1 MFFLVAVSQQEKGAG
16 QWQCRN
22 HENAAFK
29 FATWEKIV
37 SFAVL
42 AGTVNIIDKEKVQKV
57 IFMN

>member
-1 MFFLVAVSQQEKGAG
+1 MATQESRK
-16 QWQCRN
+16 CS
-22 HENAAFK
+22 FK